1 MPSFTHKRLINRIAC
16 IDEIPVDLGQ
26 YGNWI
31 KAGHHLPLLRD
42 NADEDELIV
51 YACGPYTFIHAVV
64 VCADKLCPI
73 DQSDLLGWSCN
84 PYRSVASYVSGGRR
98 EGVWLETG
106 MRHVGAET
114 LENGKQLVFGRSF
127 EGLKEDDANYFEIL
141 QEYTHLTG
149 IHWRPAQRAYCRFDE
164 RGDFDPIVSITS
176 REGKQGV
183 TLVSFKREPLE
194 NYLAVS
200 NSRLVRMFDFTLL
213 RFDGFVGWPDGPEEI
228 CQEGEEF
235 FYRQKI
241 LAGSAGYTRGVQI
254 VNLSRTRGATLSAM
268 KAELF
273 GQRGRQYVEFIAH
286 DWRNKRLTRIST
298 DPAATTNYFEAARN
312 SLLFDTS
319 PAFLRPDVLVKYK
332 SDHDKYTIES
342 REINCRGA
350 WILRNYDVNEAG
362 QIHTYICYLRDLPYE
377 EQLYWASYN
386 EPPKAPISKRA
397 FTTDFEGEVYPHPDP
412 LQEVLSIAQRW
423 AEQRAFWWTLRDN
436 ALLERVTIPRTTSRD
451 EWAEAFMDLSK
462 LIVEGFELKAIRAKL
477 VEAGVLFGEKDQSL
491 VLIEKLL
498 AGDPTNS
505 GNEKLGGLRTVQ
517 QIRSKAKGHA
527 GGRQSA
533 ELAQDALK
541 RHETFAAHF
550 EHVCGLVAAELE
562 RIERLFL

>member
-1 MPSFTHKRLINRIAC
+1 
-16 IDEIPVDLGQ
+16 
-26 YGNWI
+26 
-31 KAGHHLPLLRD
+31 
-42 NADEDELIV
+42 
-51 YACGPYTFIHAVV
+51 
-64 VCADKLCPI
+64 
-73 DQSDLLGWSCN
+73 
-84 PYRSVASYVSGGRR
+84 
-98 EGVWLETG
+98 
-106 MRHVGAET
+106 
-114 LENGKQLVFGRSF
+114 
-127 EGLKEDDANYFEIL
+127 
-141 QEYTHLTG
+141 
-149 IHWRPAQRAYCRFDE
+149 
-164 RGDFDPIVSITS
+164 
-176 REGKQGV
+176 
-183 TLVSFKREPLE
+183 
-194 NYLAVS
+194 
-200 NSRLVRMFDFTLL
+200 
-213 RFDGFVGWPDGPEEI
+213 
-228 CQEGEEF
+228 
-235 FYRQKI
+235 
-241 LAGSAGYTRGVQI
+241 
-254 VNLSRTRGATLSAM
+254 M

-298 DPAATTNYFEAARN
+298 DPAATTNYIEAARN
-312 SLLFDTS
+312 SLPFDTS
-319 PAFLRPDVLVKYK
+319 PAFFRPDVLVKYK

-342 REINCRGA
+342 REINSRGA